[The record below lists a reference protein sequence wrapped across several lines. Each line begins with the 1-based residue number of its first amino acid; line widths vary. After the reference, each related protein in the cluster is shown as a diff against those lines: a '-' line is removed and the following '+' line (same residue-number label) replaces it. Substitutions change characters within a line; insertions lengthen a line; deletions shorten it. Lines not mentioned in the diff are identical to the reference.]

1 MSSKGL
7 LSSRFDLEGLTWDE
21 IRDIPIEELGPGMT
35 FGKGCEQL
43 RKTWLHLKLN
53 RAEGNYH
60 NIDLELRINR
70 LQHFLGFERTQFD
83 DLDPS
88 WVDQELLMEEEQSNE
103 ASDDLNGKE
112 LSKQLRREEFKDQ
125 LNAWGWMMTMS
136 GKLSELSKP

>member
-7 LSSRFDLEGLTWDE
+7 LSSRFDLEGLTWDD

-43 RKTWLHLKLN
+43 RKTWLLLKLN

-103 ASDDLNGKE
+103 ASDDNLNGEE

-125 LNAWGWMMTMS
+125 LNAWGFDDDDEW
-136 GKLSELSKP
+136 